1 MGGLLKL
8 AELLFAVRRITGG
21 IGATARRASGAF
33 ACMMIALALAA
44 AAVGCAVAALWIYAL
59 PLLGPVGAPLAVAG
73 ALLIAALVLLL
84 VARRIV
90 HAKPASAPLPGDAI
104 AAAELALLMK
114 EHKLEMLIAA
124 LTAGLVAGA
133 GNRRK

>member
-21 IGATARRASGAF
+21 IGAAARRAGGAF

-73 ALLIAALVLLL
+73 ALLVAALVLLL

-104 AAAELALLMK
+104 AAELALLMK

>member
-8 AELLFAVRRITGG
+8 AEMLFAVRRITGG
-21 IGATARRASGAF
+21 IGAAARRAGGAF

-73 ALLIAALVLLL
+73 ALLVAALVLLL

-104 AAAELALLMK
+104 AAELALLMK

>member
-21 IGATARRASGAF
+21 IGAAARRAGGAF
-33 ACMMIALALAA
+33 ACMMIALALVAT
-44 AAVGCAVAALWIYAL
+44 AVGCAIAALWIYAL

-90 HAKPASAPLPGDAI
+90 RARPASALLPGDAI